1 MDQPS
6 FDYSNI
12 EHEDDFDIKKEFFK
26 YFHFWKYFLVS
37 TLFMLFLAF
46 LFLWLSPK
54 VFISSAKIKVL
65 DKKES
70 TLDMPSASDLFSN
83 SKINLENEIEVIR
96 SQPILSRVTNA
107 LKLHTSVYGVDN
119 FRKHTMNTYH
129 YKIDLKVP
137 VDSLDEFEY
146 GLALAD
152 KGFVITDYQNDKQ
165 KLTFSGTTT
174 YNSDHTLPFELSDF
188 DREKFVESDYS
199 SHRIQFKSVD
209 EVVLS
214 LKEIIKI
221 SSLGKESDIIQL
233 SYNSNNSQQARLI
246 LNKIIDEFNADGI
259 RDRQLTHK
267 RTIDFVNER
276 YAYLSMELDS
286 IEIAKQ
292 LYKVDN
298 DLVDLPTN
306 SVLSLEKSIKSEEN
320 IFSIENQISV
330 TQLIINSLNSSELEL
345 LPANMG
351 IENVEINTL
360 IADYNQT
367 ILERKKLVLSA
378 GLNNPSIKQIDKVLT
393 DSRLNII
400 FSLQNHLSQ
409 LEDLRTKLSSQ
420 FYKYDSQ
427 ITNLPEKEKI
437 LRAIERNQQ
446 IKEAL
451 YLFLLQKREEAEV
464 SFAVTEPGIKVVEY
478 AITDKNP
485 ISPKSSI
492 IILGALLLGILLPFT
507 VLYFRFWFD
516 TKIYS
521 KEDFDNLRIEVPVL
535 AEIPDIKNSVEYIQS
550 HFERTHL
557 AESFRSLASNL
568 KFTLSKSN
576 SSGQVIFLTSTIK
589 GEGKT
594 FTALNLALTFSSLD
608 KKVLLVGADLRNPQL
623 HRNFDIDKS
632 VSGLSNYLIDSNID
646 WKKLLISMKSEIK
659 CDTLLSGAIPPNP
672 TQLLINGNLDNL
684 LSEAKS
690 MYDYVIVDTP
700 PSLIV
705 SDTISISHLSD
716 LIIYVVRCNYTDK
729 KALNFLKDLMNDK
742 KMNNVGIVLN
752 SMSSL
757 NANGYSY
764 NYGYGYG
771 YEADSNS

>member
-26 YFHFWKYFLVS
+26 YFHFWKYFLAS

-46 LFLWLSPK
+46 LYLWLSPK
-54 VFISSAKIKVL
+54 VFVSSAKIKVL

-70 TLDMPSASDLFSN
+70 TLEMPSASDLFSN

-119 FRKHTMNTYH
+119 FSKHTLNTYH

-146 GLALAD
+146 GLALSD
-152 KGFVITDYQNDKQ
+152 KGFVITDFQNDKQ

-174 YNSDHTLPFELSDF
+174 YNYDHVLPFELSDF
-188 DREKFVESDYS
+188 NRDRFIENDFS

-246 LNKIIDEFNADGI
+246 LNKIIDEFNVDGI

-276 YAYLSMELDS
+276 YAYLSIELDS

-345 LPANMG
+345 LPANIG
-351 IENVEINTL
+351 IENVEINSL
-360 IADYNQT
+360 ITDYNET

-378 GLNNPSIKQIDKVLT
+378 GLNNPSIKQIDKVLK

-409 LEDLRTKLSSQ
+409 LEDLKTKLSSQ

-427 ITNLPEKEKI
+427 ISNLPEKEKI

-464 SFAVTEPGIKVVEY
+464 SFAVTEPSIKVVEY
-478 AITDKNP
+478 AITDKKP

-492 IILGALLLGILLPFT
+492 IILGALLLGILLPFA
-507 VLYFRFWFD
+507 VLYIRFWLD

-521 KEDFDNLRIEVPVL
+521 KEDFDNLRIDVPVL
-535 AEIPDIKNSVEYIQS
+535 AEIPDIKKSVEYIQS

-557 AESFRSLASNL
+557 AESFRSFASNL
-568 KFTLSKSN
+568 KFTLSKTN

-594 FTALNLALTFSSLD
+594 FTALNLALTFSSLN
-608 KKVLLVGADLRNPQL
+608 KKVLLIGADLRNPQL
-623 HRNFDIDKS
+623 HRNLDVDKS

-646 WKKLLISMKSEIK
+646 WKKLLTSMKSEIK
-659 CDTLLSGAIPPNP
+659 CDILLSGAIPPNP
-672 TQLLINGNLDNL
+672 TQLLINGNLDKL

-690 MYDYVIVDTP
+690 MYDYIIVDTP

-716 LIIYVVRCNYTDK
+716 LIVYVVRCNYTDK
-729 KALNFLKDLMNDK
+729 KALNFLKDLINDK
-742 KMNNVGIVLN
+742 KMNNVGLVLN
-752 SMSSL
+752 ALSSL